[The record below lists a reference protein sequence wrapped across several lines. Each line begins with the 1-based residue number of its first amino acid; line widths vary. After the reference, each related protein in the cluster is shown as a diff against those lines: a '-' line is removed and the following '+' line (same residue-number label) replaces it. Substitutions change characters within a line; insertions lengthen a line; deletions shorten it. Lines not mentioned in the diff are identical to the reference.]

1 MPELETL
8 SNRLA
13 SGAVLLVDG
22 AIGTM
27 LLERGLEPGKP
38 PESFTLSH
46 PEVLEDVAGQY
57 VSAGADIVETNTF
70 GASPMRLEP
79 YGLADR
85 AEELNREAVAAVRR
99 TAAGRAYVAGSV
111 GPSGGMLTPHGDTD
125 PQDIYEN
132 FRSQI
137 QWLADAGV
145 DCVCVETML
154 DLTEATLAVQ
164 AAKEV
169 LPHTPL
175 TATMT
180 FDETPKGFFTVM
192 GVSVEAAA
200 AGLADAGADAVGS
213 NCGSG
218 IEVMI
223 RIAEEFRRVSDL
235 PIIIQPNAG
244 LPEIEGGKA
253 VYTETPEFTA
263 DRARQLID
271 AGVRIIG
278 GCCGTTPDHTRA
290 VREMVNQH
298 QGAA

>member
-1 MPELETL
+1 VEPL
-8 SNRLA
+8 SIRLA

-22 AIGTM
+22 ATGTM
-27 LLERGLEPGKP
+27 LQERGLEPGTA

-46 PEVLEDVAGQY
+46 PEVLEEVARLY
-57 VSAGADIVETNTF
+57 VVAGADMVETNTF

-79 YGLADR
+79 YGLAHR
-85 AEELNREAVAAVRR
+85 AEELNREAVVAVRR
-99 TAAGRAYVAGSV
+99 AVAGKAYVAGSV
-111 GPSGGMLTPHGDTD
+111 GPSGRMLTPHGDTEPPD
-125 PQDIYEN
+125 VYEN
-132 FRSQI
+132 FKAQM

-154 DLTEATLAVQ
+154 DLTEATSAVR

-169 LPHTPL
+169 SPETPV

-180 FDETPKGFFTVM
+180 FDETPRGFFTVM

-200 AGLADAGADAVGS
+200 AGLADAGADAIGS
-213 NCGSG
+213 NCGNG
-218 IEVMI
+218 IEVMV

-244 LPEIEGGKA
+244 LPEFEDGKA
-253 VYTETPEFTA
+253 VYSETPEFTA
-263 DRARQLID
+263 DRARRLIA
-271 AGVRIIG
+271 AGVSIIG

-290 VREMVNQH
+290 VREVVNEY
-298 QGAA
+298 QGAT